1 MHKSRI
7 TTLFLDVGGV
17 IMTNGWDHRSRM
29 KVIESF
35 GMDYAVI
42 DARHTSLVETLELG
56 KITLD
61 EYLDWVIFFQKRPFS
76 RDEFKAKIYA
86 ESLPEQQMIDF
97 IQNIK
102 KNHNLKIVI
111 ISNEGRD
118 LAEYRI
124 KKIHLD
130 QLADTQIF
138 SCFVHARKP
147 DLEIYRL
154 ALDLSQTEPENIF
167 YIDDRGLYIEVAK
180 SLGINGVQHQEFQK
194 TVAAFEALGLYAKHA
209 LSSKTSGH

>member
-17 IMTNGWDHRSRM
+17 LMTNGWDHHSRK

-35 GMDYAVI
+35 GMDYAII
-42 DARHTSLVETLELG
+42 DARHSSLVETLELG

-61 EYLDWVIFFQKRPFS
+61 EYLDWVVFFQKRSFS
-76 RDEFKAKIYA
+76 RDEFKSKIYA
-86 ESLPEQQMIDF
+86 ESVPIQPMIDF
-97 IQNIK
+97 IQQVK
-102 KNHNLKIVI
+102 KNHNLKVVI

-124 KKIHLD
+124 RKIHLTE
-130 QLADTQIF
+130 LADTQIF
-138 SCFVHARKP
+138 SCFVQARKP

-167 YIDDRGLYIEVAK
+167 YLDDRGLYVEIAK
-180 SLGINGVQHQEFQK
+180 SLGINGLQHQDLQK
-194 TVAAFEALGLYAKHA
+194 TTSAFETVGLYPKCLA
-209 LSSKTSGH
+209 TSG